1 MAFLFVLPANF
12 FILDCQNETSYM
24 VYINILSLLN
34 IAIICGYLLFRKNN
48 ILPNY
53 ILALAFLIPGLYF
66 LDNILVLTNHI
77 YAYPYAFF
85 LVQIIAVLFPPS
97 VYYYIHLLLTDQK
110 KYHHLLALGSILLLI
125 LICTLTLE
133 FYQLT
138 PDEQHFY
145 IDALDNEDD
154 YPAKMKLYTV
164 VFYAWQLVYFGV
176 LVYEVKRYSK
186 QARDSFSNF
195 DQLKLAYAQ
204 NFMLLLVILCLG
216 LVVFYSTLPLPFVDY
231 GLLPAAVSIINL
243 FIIYNAVKH
252 KAIFNK
258 QSYEVLVHENLWLLD
273 PQEETDPQEE
283 NAQETK
289 LKELGIQI
297 EEHLNHGKLTENPE
311 LRLHHLAEKLG
322 EQPYLVS
329 QALNKHF
336 GKSFFE
342 VINERRIKDA
352 EHKLHDFDFQK
363 YTIESLAFEVGFNSR
378 AAFYR
383 AFKKYTGK
391 TPSEY
396 LQSKR

>member
-1 MAFLFVLPANF
+1 
-12 FILDCQNETSYM
+12 M
-24 VYINILSLLN
+24 VYINILSLIN

-85 LVQIIAVLFPPS
+85 LVQIIAVVFPPS

-110 KYHHLLALGSILLLI
+110 KYHHLLALGSLLLLI
-125 LICTLTLE
+125 LICSLTLE
-133 FYQLT
+133 FYHLT
-138 PDEQHFY
+138 PEEQHFY
-145 IDALDNEDD
+145 LDGLDTEAD

-176 LVYEVKRYSK
+176 LVYEIKQYSK

-195 DQLKLAYAQ
+195 EQLKLEYAQ
-204 NFMLLLVILCLG
+204 KFMLLLVSLSLG

-231 GLLPAAVSIINL
+231 GLLPATVSLINL

-252 KAIFNK
+252 RAIFNK
-258 QSYEVLVHENLWLLD
+258 KSYEVLVHENLWLLENNEELD
-273 PQEETDPQEE
+273 VTEETTITLAHEL
-283 NAQETK
+283 K
-289 LKELGIQI
+289 LKELGLEI
-297 EEHLNHGKLTENPE
+297 EEHLNQGKLTENPE

-322 EQPYLVS
+322 EQPYLIS

-342 VINERRIKDA
+342 VINEKRIKDA
-352 EHKLHDFDFQK
+352 ELKLKELDFQK
-363 YTIESLAFEVGFNSR
+363 FTIESLAFEVGFNSR

-396 LQSKR
+396 LQSKP